1 MLKKIV
7 GFYLVLVAVLVGAHA
22 VVEPLYHVSTEARP
36 YSPAWDILNPLMIV
50 ALVVGIACAHLRK
63 RRADRDGGGVTREY
77 LAANALFYGFL
88 FVAIL
93 FFWNWFNLH
102 SPDFTAIGDET
113 ISLVWIVVDALLPL
127 VTGAMGIH
135 LARGGGAVSR

>member
-7 GFYLVLVAVLVGAHA
+7 GIYLVLVAVLVGVHT

-36 YSPAWDILNPLMIV
+36 YSPAWDILNAMMIV
-50 ALVVGIACAHLRK
+50 ALVIGIVFSYLRK
-63 RRADRDGGGVTREY
+63 SGVDNDEDASTREFI
-77 LAANALFYGFL
+77 AANTLFYGFL
-88 FVAIL
+88 FVSIL

-102 SPDFTAIGDET
+102 SPEFTAIGDET
-113 ISLVWIVVDALLPL
+113 VSLVWIVVDALLSL

-135 LARGGGAVSR
+135 LARGSGPG